1 MGIYLINFLVYSMAM
16 VGLLFVCLMVY
27 KKTMANNYSKKNSE
41 ELTVENAMNL
51 TSRKTLYIVKA
62 GDEKFLIASDAERT
76 TFLAKLNDNQIN
88 TSHQIQ
94 NISNDSMFSIN
105 KNNFNKSQTLKEQ
118 KEEKGVD
125 YTEVM
130 NAIKNTTHKQPVM
143 KEILRKLDQQTEAIQ
158 SAKNKG

>member
-51 TSRKTLYIVKA
+51 SARKTLYIVKA
-62 GDEKFLIASDAERT
+62 GNEKFLIASDAERT
-76 TFLAKLNDNQIN
+76 TFLARLNESGNAN
-88 TSHQIQ
+88 TKQIQ
-94 NISNDSMFSIN
+94 EIPNDVFFSISGNELN
-105 KNNFNKSQTLKEQ
+105 KDKKQNEQ
-118 KEEKGVD
+118 KGVD

-143 KEILRKLDQQTEAIQ
+143 KEILRKLDQQTESVQA
-158 SAKNKG
+158 AKE

>member
-27 KKTMANNYSKKNSE
+27 KKTMANNYSKKSSE

-51 TSRKTLYIVKA
+51 SARKTLYIVKA
-62 GDEKFLIASDAERT
+62 GNEKFLIASDAERT
-76 TFLAKLNDNQIN
+76 TFLAKLNDIGNAN
-88 TSHQIQ
+88 TKQIQ
-94 NISNDSMFSIN
+94 EIPNDIFFSIN
-105 KNNFNKSQTLKEQ
+105 ENELNKEKKANEQ
-118 KEEKGVD
+118 KGVD

-143 KEILRKLDQQTEAIQ
+143 KEILRKLDQQTEAVHTAQ
-158 SAKNKG
+158 E

>member
-51 TSRKTLYIVKA
+51 SARKTLYIVKA
-62 GDEKFLIASDAERT
+62 GNEKFLIASDAERT
-76 TFLAKLNDNQIN
+76 TFLARLNESGNAN
-88 TSHQIQ
+88 TKQIQ
-94 NISNDSMFSIN
+94 EIPNDVFFSLNENELN
-105 KNNFNKSQTLKEQ
+105 KAKKQNEQ
-118 KEEKGVD
+118 KGVD

-143 KEILRKLDQQTEAIQ
+143 KEILRKLDQQTESVQA
-158 SAKNKG
+158 AKE

>member
-51 TSRKTLYIVKA
+51 SARKTLYIVKA
-62 GDEKFLIASDAERT
+62 GNEKFLIASDAERT
-76 TFLAKLNDNQIN
+76 TFLARLNESGNAN
-88 TSHQIQ
+88 AKQIQ
-94 NISNDSMFSIN
+94 EIPNDVFFSLNENELN
-105 KNNFNKSQTLKEQ
+105 KDKKQNEQ
-118 KEEKGVD
+118 KGVD

-143 KEILRKLDQQTEAIQ
+143 KEILRKLDQQTESVQA
-158 SAKNKG
+158 AKE